1 MPVSQPDISLVLSG
15 GTNNLDPNL
24 SLGGNPSSLRITSNN
39 LNNLFSD
46 VTPEEAEVGKEDY
59 RCLYLFNDG
68 TDYVY
73 NIEMWMTDEVSGGSS
88 IEVGLQIQDEVQ
100 RITITGGVTG
110 GSFQLSY
117 DNHTITSTFNSD
129 LGVWATN
136 LQTSLR
142 AITSDDEFILEDV
155 VVTAQNVGTTVIF
168 DVSFRDENGSRNHDA
183 FVIVS
188 NSLTPTVTINVSTIQ
203 QGAPINTI
211 APTLDVETTPPG
223 GVTFFIPTSQAPLS
237 LPNLGPSDGFPI
249 WFRRTTPV
257 DATALADDGFSLR
270 IRMQSLKPGV

>member
-24 SLGGNPSSLRITSNN
+24 SLGGNPSSLRVTNNN

-68 TDYVY
+68 TDFVY
-73 NIEMWMTDEVSGGSS
+73 NIKMWVTDEVAGGSS

-142 AITSDDEFILEDV
+142 AITSDDEFILADV

-168 DVSFRDENGSRNHDA
+168 DVSFSDENGSRNHDA

-211 APTLDVETTPPG
+211 ASTLDVETTPPG
-223 GVTFFIPTSQAPLS
+223 GVTFFVPTSQAPLT

-249 WFRRTTPV
+249 WFKRTTPA
-257 DATALADDGFSLR
+257 DATALPDDGFSFR